1 MADRVSANITIGGS
15 VSPEQLAALAVHIAA
30 EDLRVEW
37 GGEAFDPG
45 RIEPDQP
52 LRLFADEVAW
62 GSFETLEQYCCDQQI
77 AYQRWSG
84 ACSGSFGAERIVYDG
99 KNGPLNFAVDDDD
112 RLVLHVQTIE
122 RLGSMRAIRRYV
134 AEAEFDIPAFVVRA
148 D

>member
-1 MADRVSANITIGGS
+1 MADRVAANITIGGS

-30 EDLRVEW
+30 EDLRAQW
-37 GGEAFDPG
+37 SGEAFDPAS
-45 RIEPDQP
+45 IKTDQP
-52 LRLFADEVAW
+52 LRLFAEEVAW
-62 GSFETLEQYCCDQQI
+62 GSFEALEQYCCDQQI

-99 KNGPLNFAVDDDD
+99 RHGPLNFAVDDDD
-112 RLVLHVQTIE
+112 RLVLHTQAIE

-134 AEAEFDIPAFVVRA
+134 AEAEIEIPAFVVRA